1 MKRIER
7 EHKGF
12 NRVTGAPIS
21 LIVKHNKS
29 NRKMGGLFHF
39 ILEIVI
45 LSLEKASKGKGIKF
59 FDFQKSKVC
68 DDSCAHLKTCYV
80 PAISLVSDLKQ
91 RHKAPL
97 NLPPSF
103 IIRVSKF
110 GDFSI
115 LDDNLRTIVLDLI
128 KLSSDRLCYTNVW
141 RGDDEPHFLYSPLF
155 LASVSSREDLIKAT
169 SRGYRVYASY
179 SDGAKDMKELG
190 LKFSSC
196 LTLGDGLDMMYGSKV
211 CSLCEHK
218 CNGLQNIW
226 SMDKELVMKIRESKD
241 ILRLKK

>member
-1 MKRIER
+1 MKTVER
-7 EHKGF
+7 EYKGF
-12 NRVTGAPIS
+12 NRVNGAPIS
-21 LIVKHNKS
+21 LIIKQNRT
-29 NRKMGGLFHF
+29 NRKMGGAFVF

-45 LSLEKASKGKGIKF
+45 LSLEKASKGVKF

-68 DDSCAHLKTCYV
+68 DDSCAHLETCYV
-80 PAISLVSDLKQ
+80 SAISLVSDLKQ
-91 RHKAPL
+91 REKAPIL
-97 NLPPSF
+97 LPPNF

-115 LDDNLRTIVLDLI
+115 LNDELRSLVLDLI
-128 KLSSDRLCYTNVW
+128 KLSSDRLTYSNVW

-155 LASVSSREDLIKAT
+155 LASVSSRDDLITAT
-169 SRGYRVYASY
+169 NRGYNVYASY
-179 SDGAKDMKELG
+179 SSGAKDLKELG
-190 LKFSSC
+190 LKFKSC
-196 LTLGDGLDMMYGSKV
+196 TTIGDGLDMMYGSNP

-226 SMDKELVMKIRESKD
+226 SMDKELVLKIRESKD